1 MASFKNFTSHVVNS
15 KFDDSIIELK
25 HEKKMQVRPIKD
37 TGYAIEIKTN
47 DNIVKLTQRE
57 TKALIQYLIEISF

>member
-1 MASFKNFTSHVVNS
+1 MASFKNFISHVVNS